1 MTCPRQTTSSP
12 FTFNRVGI
20 TNLIILS
27 NFVKNFSMLEEV
39 VKKSFPFFESQLR
52 TAISSEGS
60 FAEFSAEQELIR
72 EDQYIRS
79 FPIVLSGLIKV
90 CRTDESGNELL
101 LYYLRPGE
109 VCTVSLTC
117 CMDRTRSRVKATA
130 VEKSEAIL
138 VPVELLDSWMT
149 RYQTWKEYV
158 MRSIQMRFDE
168 LLNALDSIAFLK
180 MDERLEKFF
189 RDRYKSTNSTIFEG
203 SHQDVA
209 MALNTSREVISR
221 LLKQMERKGL
231 IKLFRGRIDYS
242 PLCDNMT

>member
-1 MTCPRQTTSSP
+1 M
-12 FTFNRVGI
+12 V
-20 TNLIILS
+20 
-27 NFVKNFSMLEEV
+27 EEI
-39 VKKSFPFFESQLR
+39 VKKNFPFFESGLR
-52 TAISSEGS
+52 TAISESGTLR
-60 FAEFSAEQELIR
+60 EFKAQEELIR

-90 CRTDESGNELL
+90 CRTDDEGNELL

-109 VCTVSLTC
+109 VCTVSLIC
-117 CMDRTRSRVKATA
+117 CMDRTRSRVKAIT
-130 VEKSEAIL
+130 EEETTAIL

-180 MDERLEKFF
+180 LDERLEKFF
-189 RDRYKSTNSTIFEG
+189 IDRFHSSGSKIFEG

-209 MALNTSREVISR
+209 LAMNSSREVISR
-221 LLKQMERKGL
+221 LLKQLEKKGL
-231 IKLFRGRIDYS
+231 ISMSRGRIDYS
-242 PLCDNMT
+242 PLCDKSY

>member
-1 MTCPRQTTSSP
+1 M
-12 FTFNRVGI
+12 V
-20 TNLIILS
+20 
-27 NFVKNFSMLEEV
+27 EEV
-39 VKKSFPFFESQLR
+39 VKKRFPFFESGLR
-52 TAISSEGS
+52 DAISSEGIVTE
-60 FAEFSAEQELIR
+60 FASGEELIR
-72 EDQYIRS
+72 EDQFIRS

-117 CMDRTRSRVKATA
+117 CMDRTRSRVKAIT
-130 VEKSEAIL
+130 EEDSEAIL
-138 VPVELLDSWMT
+138 IPVELLDSWMT

-168 LLNALDSIAFLK
+168 LLNVLDGIAFLK

-189 RDRYKSTNSTIFEG
+189 RDRYKNTKTTIYEG

-209 MALNTSREVISR
+209 YALNTSREVVSR

-231 IKLFRGRIDYS
+231 IMLSRGKIDYS
-242 PLCDNMT
+242 PLV

>member
-1 MTCPRQTTSSP
+1 
-12 FTFNRVGI
+12 
-20 TNLIILS
+20 
-27 NFVKNFSMLEEV
+27 MLEEV
-39 VKKSFPFFESQLR
+39 VKKRFPFFESGLR
-52 TAISSEGS
+52 SAISSEGTLV
-60 FAEFSAEQELIR
+60 EFSADQELIR

-79 FPIVLSGLIKV
+79 FPIVISGLIKV

-117 CMDRTRSRVKATA
+117 CMDRIRSRVKATA
-130 VEKSEAIL
+130 VEESEAVL
-138 VPVELLDSWMT
+138 VPVELLDSWLT

-158 MRSIQMRFDE
+158 MHSIQLRFDE

-189 RDRYKSTNSTIFEG
+189 RDRYNSTRLTLFEG

-221 LLKQMERKGL
+221 LLQQMERKGL
-231 IKLFRGRIDYS
+231 ISLSRGRIDYS
-242 PLCDNMT
+242 ALCD

>member
-1 MTCPRQTTSSP
+1 M
-12 FTFNRVGI
+12 V
-20 TNLIILS
+20 
-27 NFVKNFSMLEEV
+27 EEV
-39 VKKSFPFFESQLR
+39 VRKRFPFFEAELR
-52 TAISSEGS
+52 EAISSEGI
-60 FAEFSAEQELIR
+60 FTEFTAGEELIR
-72 EDQYIRS
+72 EDQFIRS

-117 CMDRTRSRVKATA
+117 CMDRTRSRVKAITEEA
-130 VEKSEAIL
+130 SEAIL
-138 VPVELLDSWMT
+138 IPVELLDSWMT

-158 MRSIQMRFDE
+158 MRSIQLRFDE
-168 LLNALDSIAFLK
+168 LLHVLDGIAFLK

-189 RDRYKSTNSTIFEG
+189 MERYKHTKTILFEG

-209 MALNTSREVISR
+209 MALNTSREVVSR

-231 IKLFRGRIDYS
+231 IKLARGKIDYS
-242 PLCDNMT
+242 PLV

>member
-1 MTCPRQTTSSP
+1 M
-12 FTFNRVGI
+12 V
-20 TNLIILS
+20 
-27 NFVKNFSMLEEV
+27 EEV
-39 VKKSFPFFESQLR
+39 VKKRFPFFESGLR
-52 TAISSEGS
+52 EAISTEGILT
-60 FAEFSAEQELIR
+60 EFSAGQELIR

-79 FPIVLSGLIKV
+79 FPIVINGLIKV

-117 CMDRTRSRVKATA
+117 CMDRTRSRVKALT
-130 VEKSEAIL
+130 EEDSEAIL
-138 VPVELLDSWMT
+138 IPVELLDSWMT

-168 LLNALDSIAFLK
+168 LLNVLDSIAFLK

-189 RDRYKSTNSTIFEG
+189 LDRYKNTRTTIYEG

-221 LLKQMERKGL
+221 LLKQMERAGL
-231 IKLFRGRIDYS
+231 IKLSRGKIDYS
-242 PLCDNMT
+242 PLCD

>member
-1 MTCPRQTTSSP
+1 M
-12 FTFNRVGI
+12 VE
-20 TNLIILS
+20 
-27 NFVKNFSMLEEV
+27 EEV
-39 VKKSFPFFESQLR
+39 KKRFPFFESGLR
-52 TAISSEGS
+52 SAISSEGVYT
-60 FAEFSAEQELIR
+60 EFSAGQELIR

-79 FPIVLSGLIKV
+79 FPIVISGLIKV

-117 CMDRTRSRVKATA
+117 CMDRTRSRVKAITE
-130 VEKSEAIL
+130 EKSEAIL
-138 VPVELLDSWMT
+138 IPVELLDSWMT

-168 LLNALDSIAFLK
+168 LLNVLDSIAFLK

-189 RDRYKSTNSTIFEG
+189 TDRYESTRNTLYEG

-221 LLKQMERKGL
+221 LLKQMEKKGL
-231 IKLFRGRIDYS
+231 IRLSRGRIDYS
-242 PLCDNMT
+242 PLCD

>member
-1 MTCPRQTTSSP
+1 M
-12 FTFNRVGI
+12 V
-20 TNLIILS
+20 
-27 NFVKNFSMLEEV
+27 EEV
-39 VKKSFPFFESQLR
+39 VKKRFPFFESGLR
-52 TAISSEGS
+52 EAISAEGVVSE
-60 FAEFSAEQELIR
+60 FASGEELIR
-72 EDQYIRS
+72 EDQFIRS

-117 CMDRTRSRVKATA
+117 CMDRTRSRVKAIT
-130 VEKSEAIL
+130 EEDSEAIL
-138 VPVELLDSWMT
+138 IPVELLDSWMT

-168 LLNALDSIAFLK
+168 LLNVLDGIAFLK

-189 RDRYKSTNSTIFEG
+189 HDRFKNTKATIYEG

-209 MALNTSREVISR
+209 YALNTSREVVSR

-231 IKLFRGRIDYS
+231 ITLSRGKIDYS
-242 PLCDNMT
+242 ALV